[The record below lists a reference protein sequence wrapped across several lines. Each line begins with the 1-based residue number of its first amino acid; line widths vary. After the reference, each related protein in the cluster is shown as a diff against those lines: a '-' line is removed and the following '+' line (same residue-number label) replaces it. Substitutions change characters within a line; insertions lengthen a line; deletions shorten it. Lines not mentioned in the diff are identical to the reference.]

1 VLVKTDLQ
9 LFSKHIATEDS
20 QRYPMM
26 KEQYTIVGYKKGK
39 REPNEGMKRK
49 LERKVHKHNI
59 QSF

>member
-1 VLVKTDLQ
+1 
-9 LFSKHIATEDS
+9 
-20 QRYPMM
+20 MM